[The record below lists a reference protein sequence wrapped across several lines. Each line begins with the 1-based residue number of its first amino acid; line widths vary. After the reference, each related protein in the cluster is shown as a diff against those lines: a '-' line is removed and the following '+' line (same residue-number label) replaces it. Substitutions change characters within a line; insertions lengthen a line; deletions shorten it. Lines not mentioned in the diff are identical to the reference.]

1 LWLAVFAFG
10 FWTAGNRAETIG
22 VEMPLRESATQAQPE
37 EPTLTLAAEPAIA
50 GCLQVTAGK
59 SAAGPS
65 GAGTADEPL
74 RARLSLDRG
83 VKYLDE
89 VTVSWIR
96 EKKCASCHTGYPYL
110 LARSSMGD
118 AQAPA
123 LREVRGFLEGR
134 VAAWDAG
141 GKGAGY
147 LKGSG
152 PVKDSE
158 GVTEVIALAAA
169 LALHDTQKGQG
180 LQPATRQALDRMWEL
195 QRNDGSWPWNK
206 TRLAPLEYDDY
217 FGVVVA
223 ALAAGH
229 APDGYAKTE
238 AARQGASRMRSYLR
252 QNPPPNLHHKT
263 WLLWASLKLD
273 GLLDRAQQAQTVS
286 ELLALERPEGGWSL
300 PTLGDWSRR
309 DGKLKEK
316 NGPSDGY
323 ATGLIVYVLR
333 QTGLP
338 TTADPI
344 ERGVN
349 WLSTHQRASGRWFTR
364 SLNDDRL
371 RSISN
376 AGTAFALLALK
387 ACAVPNQP

>member
-1 LWLAVFAFG
+1 MA
-10 FWTAGNRAETIG
+10 
-22 VEMPLRESATQAQPE
+22 LRESETQAQPQ
-37 EPTLTLAAEPAIA
+37 EPHLSVPAEPASA
-50 GCLQVTAGK
+50 GCLQVTAAK
-59 SAAGPS
+59 SAAAGSVS
-65 GAGTADEPL
+65 GTSDEPL
-74 RARLSLDRG
+74 SARLSLDRG

-96 EKKCASCHTGYPYL
+96 EQKCASCHTGYPYL
-110 LARSSMGD
+110 FARSSMGD
-118 AQAPA
+118 PQAPA
-123 LREVRGFLEGR
+123 LGEVRGFLEGR

-158 GVTEVIALAAA
+158 GVTEVIAIAAA
-169 LALHDTQKGQG
+169 LALHDSQAGNG
-180 LQPATRQALDRMWEL
+180 LRPATRQALERMWEL
-195 QRNDGSWPWNK
+195 QRQDGTWLWNK

-223 ALAAGH
+223 ALASGH

-238 AARQGASRMRSYLR
+238 TARQGVSRMRRYLR

-273 GLLDRAQQAQTVS
+273 GLMDPAQKAQTVS
-286 ELLALERPEGGWSL
+286 ELLALERPGGGWSL
-300 PTLGDWSRR
+300 PTLGDWARR
-309 DGKLKEK
+309 DGKPSDKT
-316 NGPSDGY
+316 GPSDGY
-323 ATGLIVYVLR
+323 ATGLVVYVLR

-344 ERGVN
+344 ERGVR